1 MTARRARKSMGAV
14 PISVALGMTRSSVCI
29 LGGTGFVG
37 RHLAAR
43 LTQKNFDVKILTRSR
58 ARHYGLLVLPSVTL
72 VEADVHDAAVLKR
85 EFAGCDGVI
94 NLVGILNERGH
105 RGKEFHRVHVELVRK
120 ILDACRTSGVSRLLH
135 MSALNAGEQA
145 PSHYLRTKGEAAAL
159 VLKAADELRVTVFE
173 PSVIFGADD
182 SFINR
187 FAALLRK
194 MPGVFPLACARA
206 KFAPVYA
213 GDVAEALVR
222 SWDNHASFGRRYS
235 LCGPGTYTLRELVC
249 ETAHVMGLR
258 RAVIG
263 LPAALSWLQAALM
276 EWLPGKPF
284 SLDNYRSLKL
294 DSVCNHDGFAAFG
307 IEPVSLEAVLPTC
320 LGNRTAQ
327 AERERLRRR
336 HNQAV

>member
-1 MTARRARKSMGAV
+1 
-14 PISVALGMTRSSVCI
+14 MTRPSVCI

-37 RHLAAR
+37 RHLVAR
-43 LTQKNFDVKILTRSR
+43 LAQKNFDVKILTRAR

-72 VEADVHDAAVLKR
+72 VETDVHDAAALKR
-85 EFAGCDGVI
+85 EFAGCGGVI
-94 NLVGILNERGH
+94 NLIGILNERGH
-105 RGKEFHRVHVELVRK
+105 RGKGFHRVHVELARK
-120 ILDACRTSGVSRLLH
+120 ILDACRASGVSRLLH
-135 MSALNAGEQA
+135 MSALNAGERA

-159 VLKAADELRVTVFE
+159 VLKAADELHVTVFE
-173 PSVIFGADD
+173 PSVIFGAGD

-194 MPGVFPLACARA
+194 MPAVFPLACARA

-213 GDVAEALVR
+213 GDVAEALIR
-222 SWDNHASFGRRYS
+222 SWDNPASFGRRYG
-235 LCGPGTYTLRELVC
+235 LCGPKTYTLRELVRD
-249 ETAHVMGLR
+249 TARVMGLR

-263 LPAALSWLQAALM
+263 LPSALSWLQAALM

-307 IEPVSLEAVLPTC
+307 IEPVSLEAVLPGY
-320 LGNRTAQ
+320 LGNRSAQ
-327 AERERLRRR
+327 ARLDGLRRR

>member
-1 MTARRARKSMGAV
+1 MGAE

-37 RHLAAR
+37 RYLAAR

-72 VEADVHDAAVLKR
+72 VEADVHDDAVLKR

-105 RGKEFHRVHVELVRK
+105 RGREFHRVHVELVRK

-194 MPGVFPLACARA
+194 IPGVFPLACARA

-235 LCGPGTYTLRELVC
+235 LCGPGIYTLRELVR
-249 ETAHVMGLR
+249 ETARVMGLR

-294 DSVCNHDGFAAFG
+294 DSVCDHDGLAAFG
-307 IEPVSLEAVLPTC
+307 IEPVPLEAVLPTC

-327 AERERLRRR
+327 AERDRLRRR
-336 HNQAV
+336 HHQAV

>member
-1 MTARRARKSMGAV
+1 
-14 PISVALGMTRSSVCI
+14 MTRSSVCI

-294 DSVCNHDGFAAFG
+294 DSICDHNGFAAFG

>member
-294 DSVCNHDGFAAFG
+294 DSICDHNGFAAFG

>member
-1 MTARRARKSMGAV
+1 
-14 PISVALGMTRSSVCI
+14 MTRSSVCI

-72 VEADVHDAAVLKR
+72 VEADVHDAAVLRR

-105 RGKEFHRVHVELVRK
+105 RGKGFHRVHVELVRK
-120 ILDACRTSGVSRLLH
+120 ILAACRTSGVSRLLH

-206 KFAPVYA
+206 KFAPAYA

-235 LCGPGTYTLRELVC
+235 LCGPGTYTLRELVR
-249 ETAHVMGLR
+249 ETARVMGLR

-294 DSVCNHDGFAAFG
+294 DSVCDHNGFAAFG
-307 IEPVSLEAVLPTC
+307 IKPVSLEAVLPTC

-327 AERERLRRR
+327 AERERLRGR